1 MTQNTYAIGALD
13 GRYAER
19 VAPLAEYFGEYAL
32 MRARCRVEVAHA
44 LALDEVFGPME
55 PEARTEAQRVH
66 DAFSAEDYQGIK
78 AIEATTRHDVKA
90 CELYLRERLVLSNP
104 NRVHFGLTSED
115 VNNLAYGSSF
125 AAFVRETQLPQWTR
139 LVARVAQ
146 LAVDWADIPFPSR
159 THGQHAT
166 PTTAGK
172 EMAVYAERASRLLA
186 RLRAHR
192 FRGKLNGATGNY
204 SAMVIAAP
212 AVDWPGYSAKLVAGL
227 GLEMAAATTQIED
240 HDSLCDYL
248 DIVRAWSNLWM
259 GFCQDV
265 WMYVSYGY
273 LAQRAVK
280 GEVGSSAMPHKVNP
294 INFENA
300 EGNFQLC
307 ASQCAFLSDKLRR
320 SRMQRDLSGSTVV
333 RNVGTAVG
341 HGFLANE
348 EVLRGLERVD
358 LNRSV
363 IAAELDAHPEVLA
376 EAVQSVL
383 RVVES
388 SDAYGRLKD
397 LTRGHEVTMESL
409 RAFVAGLPEAARA
422 KLEHITPA
430 TYTGH
435 AGRIAKEVGARVL
448 AECTL

>member
-1 MTQNTYAIGALD
+1 MTHAIGALD

-19 VAPLAEYFGEYAL
+19 IAPLAEYFGEFAL
-32 MRARCRVEVAHA
+32 MRARCRVEIVHA
-44 LALDEVFGPME
+44 LALDAVFGEMSPKSRA
-55 PEARTEAQRVH
+55 EAMRIH
-66 DAFSAEDYQGIK
+66 DAFSETDYAGIK
-78 AIEATTRHDVKA
+78 AIEAITRHDVKA
-90 CELYLRERLVLSNP
+90 CELYLRERLNLENP

-115 VNNLAYGSSF
+115 VNNLAYGTSQQ
-125 AAFVRETQLPQWTR
+125 AFVREVQLPQWAKLT
-139 LVARVAQ
+139 ARVAS
-146 LAVDWADIPFPSR
+146 LAVEWADVPFPSR

-186 RLRAHR
+186 RLGAHT
-192 FRGKLNGATGNY
+192 FRGKFNGATGNY
-204 SAMVIAAP
+204 SAMYVAAP
-212 AVDWPGYSAKLVAGL
+212 EVDWRAYSKALIERL
-227 GLEMAAATTQIED
+227 GLEVAAATTQIED
-240 HDSLCDYL
+240 HDSLSDYL

-273 LAQRAVK
+273 LAQRAVA

-300 EGNFQLC
+300 EGNFQLA
-307 ASQCAFLSDKLRR
+307 ASQCGFLSDKLRR

-341 HGFLANE
+341 HAYLACE
-348 EVLRGLERVD
+348 EVLRGLDRVD
-358 LNRSV
+358 LNGAV
-363 IAAELDAHPEVLA
+363 VAAELDAHPEVLA

-383 RVVES
+383 RVVETG
-388 SDAYGRLKD
+388 DAYGRLKD
-397 LTRGHEVTMESL
+397 LTRGHEVTLESL
-409 RAFVAGLPEAARA
+409 RAFVATLPEAARVR
-422 KLEHITPA
+422 LQGVTPA
-430 TYTGH
+430 SYTGYG
-435 AGRIAKEVGARVL
+435 AQIALEVGARVL

>member
-1 MTQNTYAIGALD
+1 MTHAIGALD

-19 VAPLAEYFGEYAL
+19 IAPLVEYFGEFAL
-32 MRARCRVEVAHA
+32 MRARCRVEVVHA
-44 LALDEVFGPME
+44 LALDEVFGPMAAKSRA
-55 PEARTEAQRVH
+55 EATRIH
-66 DAFSAEDYQGIK
+66 DAFSEGDYAGIK

-90 CELYLRERLVLSNP
+90 CELYLRDRLSLTNP

-115 VNNLAYGSSF
+115 VNNLAYGTSQQ
-125 AAFVRETQLPQWTR
+125 AFVREVQLPQWAKLT
-139 LVARVAQ
+139 ARVAS
-146 LAVDWADIPFPSR
+146 LAVDWADVPFPSR

-186 RLRAHR
+186 RLRAHQ
-192 FRGKLNGATGNY
+192 FRGKFNGATGNY
-204 SAMVIAAP
+204 SAMHVAAP
-212 AVDWPGYSAKLVAGL
+212 EVDWRAYSKTLIERL
-227 GLEMAAATTQIED
+227 GLEVAMATTQIED
-240 HDSLCDYL
+240 HDSLGDYL
-248 DIVRAWSNLWM
+248 DVVRAWSNLWM

-273 LAQRAVK
+273 MAQRAVA

-300 EGNFQLC
+300 EGNFQLA
-307 ASQCAFLSDKLRR
+307 ASQCGFLSDKLRR

-341 HGFLANE
+341 HAYLACE
-348 EVLRGLERVD
+348 EVLRGLDRVD
-358 LNRSV
+358 LNHVV
-363 IAAELDAHPEVLA
+363 IAAELNAHPEVLA

-397 LTRGHEVTMESL
+397 LTRGHEVTAESL
-409 RAFVAGLPEAARA
+409 RSFMATLPEAARA
-422 KLEHITPA
+422 RLEGITPA
-430 TYTGH
+430 SYTGYG
-435 AGRIAKEVGARVL
+435 AEIAREVGARVL
-448 AECTL
+448 AECTF